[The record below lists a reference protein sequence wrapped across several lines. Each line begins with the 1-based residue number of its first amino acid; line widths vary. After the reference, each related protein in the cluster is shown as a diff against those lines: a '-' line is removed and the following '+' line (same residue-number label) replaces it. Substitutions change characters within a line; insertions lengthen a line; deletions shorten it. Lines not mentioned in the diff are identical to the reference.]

1 MKPLQ
6 RLKRLFAK
14 SRGEHAPD
22 KGLIITIVI
31 LVVFGLIMLF
41 SASSVAGYLKAG
53 STLHFLKRQLLGL
66 GIGAIAFFIGSRIDY
81 RFWKRYAPHF
91 LLLSVLLLV
100 MVFIP
105 GLSAEYGTARNWLN
119 IFGISIQ
126 PSEFVKIFFLLYLA
140 AWLESKKGD
149 FKDFKHSL
157 LPFIFVFGVISILM
171 LLQPDLG
178 TLIIIFATVMVTY
191 YVGGGRL
198 KHIVVLLATLA
209 IAGAMLFNVMRGY
222 QIDRIKCYQ
231 NPEYSSNEKCYQIN
245 QSLIAIGSGGFWG
258 RGIGQ
263 SHQKF
268 MYLPEVWSDSI
279 FAVIA
284 EEIGFLFCTI
294 LIALF
299 LILFFKGQKIASRAP
314 DEYGR
319 ILASGIVSLVMIQ
332 LFVNVGG
339 IINLIPM
346 TGVPLPFFSSGG
358 SSLTAML
365 GAMGILVN
373 ISKQTK

>member
-1 MKPLQ
+1 M
-6 RLKRLFAK
+6 
-14 SRGEHAPD
+14 
-22 KGLIITIVI
+22 
-31 LVVFGLIMLF
+31 M
-41 SASSVAGYLKAG
+41 
-53 STLHFLKRQLLGL
+53 
-66 GIGAIAFFIGSRIDY
+66 
-81 RFWKRYAPHF
+81 
-91 LLLSVLLLV
+91 
-100 MVFIP
+100 
-105 GLSAEYGTARNWLN
+105 
-119 IFGISIQ
+119 
-126 PSEFVKIFFLLYLA
+126 
-140 AWLESKKGD
+140 
-149 FKDFKHSL
+149 
-157 LPFIFVFGVISILM
+157 
-171 LLQPDLG
+171 LQPDLG
-178 TLIIIFATVMVTY
+178 TLVIIFATVMVTY

-198 KHIVVLLATLA
+198 KHIVALLAALA
-209 IAGAMLFNVMRGY
+209 VIGTMFFSMKGY
-222 QIDRIKCYQ
+222 QLDRIKCYQ

-294 LIALF
+294 LITLF
-299 LILFFKGQKIASRAP
+299 LVLFFKGQKVASRAP

-332 LFVNVGG
+332 LFVNIGG

-358 SSLTAML
+358 SSLAAML